1 MSATAEQLAVIA
13 AVILIGLPISIA
25 QVRRARRHDSERD
38 RIIRA
43 SLLTPEAAR
52 EVDDLELLY
61 SQPAYD
67 KAWDAGR
74 ERLWGAIRDEHNQQ
88 GGNQ

>member
-1 MSATAEQLAVIA
+1 MSTLEAALIIA
-13 AVILIGLPISIA
+13 AVLVVGLPVTYVQI
-25 QVRRARRHDSERD
+25 RRAQRHDSERD

-74 ERLWGAIRDEHNQQ
+74 ERLWDAVRDNQQ
-88 GGNQ
+88 KEAGDA